1 MFQRDVYGEVLFNAD
16 VADRR
21 ADRRVREQTDFL
33 RRFDDTKLARM
44 FQKAFPAAEVEPL
57 TARIMSAKVRYSTSA
72 ARTAQVIA
80 GARRSGQRLHVRY
93 LPAGKRGVCWIKQHY
108 GRVHVL
114 FGTLRNGRYTFQ
126 PLALPLDPEAG
137 KMLANGPHGTV
148 LYGCLHSG
156 AGAGAGASSAPTFV
170 MEHLCMFQS
179 QSLLG
184 DYDLAHNMRWQH
196 YLLEFYARPA
206 RRDEVRLAMALTVEV
221 GEGAETVAADA
232 RAAALP
238 YPVHSTQLW
247 RANALAQE
255 HINTRKSVA
264 VDDVVANGAR
274 RTLLVEPL
282 PGQDH
287 YRVLDPE
294 TRRPMGAL
302 LVQTYAQSARLNS
315 LFRRVRENADLDA
328 REESDD
334 EEDARLR
341 PRGFVTGDG
350 AARPLECVY
359 HKWFEG
365 WMMGELAS

>member
-1 MFQRDVYGEVLFNAD
+1 MFQRDVYGEVMFNAG
-16 VADRR
+16 VEDRR
-21 ADRRVREQTDFL
+21 ADRRVRDQTDFL
-33 RRFDDTKLARM
+33 RRFDDTKLARL

-57 TARIMSAKVRYSTSA
+57 TARIMSSKVRFGSSAEKTGREVEA
-72 ARTAQVIA
+72 ARKA
-80 GARRSGQRLHVRY
+80 GRALFVRY
-93 LPAGKRGVCWIKQHY
+93 MPAGKRGVCWIKQHY
-108 GRVHVL
+108 GRVHTL

-126 PLALPLDPEAG
+126 AIDLPLDPEAG

-156 AGAGAGASSAPTFV
+156 SGVAGAGGAQTLV
-170 MEHLCMFQS
+170 IEHVCLFQS
-179 QSLLG
+179 QGLLG
-184 DYDLAHNMRWQH
+184 KYDVAANMRWQH

-206 RRDEVRLAMALTVEV
+206 RRGEVRLAMALTVKVEGGV
-221 GEGAETVAADA
+221 GKAGAAVDSER

-247 RANALAQE
+247 RPNALVQE
-255 HINTRKSVA
+255 HVSARKSIA
-264 VDDVVANGAR
+264 VGDVLESGRR
-274 RTLLVEPL
+274 RTLLVQPL

-287 YRVLDPE
+287 YRALDPE
-294 TRRPMGAL
+294 TREPQGAI
-302 LVQTYAQSARLNS
+302 LVQTFAQSARLNS

-341 PRGFVTGDG
+341 PLGFVTGG
-350 AARPLECVY
+350 ERLLECVY

-365 WMMGELAS
+365 WMVAE